1 MIRPL
6 AFAVIC
12 ATPAAADVA
21 SVMSNN
27 VLPDFAKFD
36 TVAAQMAEMATA
48 DCGIETM
55 RPQYNAVFDAWMS
68 VQHLR
73 IGPTENGALYIA
85 FWPDERGFTAKTLSA
100 MIADTDPLINDAEGF
115 AESSIAGR
123 GLFALEML
131 LFDDRFDGYDADS
144 YTCAYVQRVAADIAR
159 EAHAQ
164 ATDWQDRYA
173 LIIQG
178 QGDGETLPI
187 VSDADAFA
195 TLYSQIVNSLE
206 FTADSRVGR
215 PLADFARPRPTRAE
229 AWRSDRSL
237 RNIVLAVDTAYAQAV
252 ELMGTPLPA
261 TAQAVAEFHDA
272 ANAIPDPSFSD
283 IADNSQSW
291 LKLQILGQ
299 KVDGVKNA
307 ISNEIGSVMGISA
320 GFNASD
326 GD

>member
-36 TVAAQMAEMATA
+36 TVAAQMAEMASA

-73 IGPTENGALYIA
+73 IGPTENGALNIA

-100 MIADTDPLINDAEGF
+100 MIADTDPLIDDAEGF

-195 TLYSQIVNSLE
+195 TL
-206 FTADSRVGR
+206 
-215 PLADFARPRPTRAE
+215 
-229 AWRSDRSL
+229 
-237 RNIVLAVDTAYAQAV
+237 
-252 ELMGTPLPA
+252 
-261 TAQAVAEFHDA
+261 
-272 ANAIPDPSFSD
+272 
-283 IADNSQSW
+283 
-291 LKLQILGQ
+291 
-299 KVDGVKNA
+299 
-307 ISNEIGSVMGISA
+307 
-320 GFNASD
+320 
-326 GD
+326 

>member
-1 MIRPL
+1 M
-6 AFAVIC
+6 
-12 ATPAAADVA
+12 
-21 SVMSNN
+21 
-27 VLPDFAKFD
+27 
-36 TVAAQMAEMATA
+36 
-48 DCGIETM
+48 
-55 RPQYNAVFDAWMS
+55 
-68 VQHLR
+68 
-73 IGPTENGALYIA
+73 
-85 FWPDERGFTAKTLSA
+85 
-100 MIADTDPLINDAEGF
+100 
-115 AESSIAGR
+115 
-123 GLFALEML
+123 
-131 LFDDRFDGYDADS
+131 
-144 YTCAYVQRVAADIAR
+144 
-159 EAHAQ
+159 
-164 ATDWQDRYA
+164 
-173 LIIQG
+173 
-178 QGDGETLPI
+178 
-187 VSDADAFA
+187 
-195 TLYSQIVNSLE
+195 NSLE
-206 FTADSRVGR
+206 FTTDSRVGR

-252 ELMGTPLPA
+252 ELMGAPLPA

>member
-1 MIRPL
+1 MIRHL
-6 AFAVIC
+6 ALALIC

-21 SVMSNN
+21 SVMSKN

-36 TVAAQMAEMATA
+36 TVAAQMAETAAA

-55 RPQYNAVFDAWMS
+55 RLQYNAVFDAWMS

-73 IGPTENGALYIA
+73 IGPTENGALNIA

-100 MIADTDPLINDAEGF
+100 MITDTDPLIDDAEGF

-178 QGDGETLPI
+178 QGDGENLPI

-206 FTADSRVGR
+206 FTAESRVGR

-252 ELMGTPLPA
+252 ELMGAPLPA

-299 KVDGVKNA
+299 KIDGVKNA